1 MPHRAAKDTEPLFP
15 ESDALKPLAE
25 RMRPRTLD
33 EIVGQGRL
41 LGPGTPLR
49 RELEAGRVHSMI
61 LWGPPGCGKTTLA
74 LLVAKYA
81 DAHFQ
86 AISAVLSGLA
96 EVRKALAEAEAL
108 YGQGRRSV
116 LFVDEVHRFNKA
128 QQDAFLPHI
137 EKGVIVFVG
146 ATTENPSFELNS
158 ALLSRCRV
166 HVMDAVGADDIVIAL
181 KRALSDA
188 ERGLGKL
195 SLQVDDATL
204 ALMARA
210 ADSDVRRALTFL
222 EITAELAQ
230 DGRIDD
236 ATLQQVLA
244 DRTRRFDKGGEQ
256 FYDQISALHKSVR
269 SSNPDAALYWLVR
282 MLDGGCEP
290 LYLARRMTRM
300 AIEDVGLA
308 DPRAWQLALQAWDT
322 YERLGSPEGELALAE
337 VALYLA
343 MAPKS
348 NAAHAAYGAARAN
361 VRETGTLEVPMHLR
375 NAPTKL
381 MKGLG
386 YGKGYQYDPD
396 VEGGVALDQ
405 QCLPDALAGTEF
417 YAPTANGIEAKIRE
431 SWNACDQRGPRHAS
445 RGLRLH
451 AARHAGSTSRARGSI
466 MSVVWYFDFI
476 SPFAWLQWPKI
487 RSLAAEREV
496 ELRPILFAGLL
507 DHHGQKGPAEIPGKR
522 EFTYR
527 HVLWR
532 ARRAG
537 RTLRFPPA
545 HPFNPLAALRL
556 CVAAGSNVTATDAIF
571 EWIWSQGRAG
581 DSAHALAPVAER
593 LGIADVEAAV
603 ADPVAK
609 ARLRENFDA
618 AIADGVFGVPTLAL
632 DGRLF
637 WGDDAHDFALAC
649 LHDPALWDE
658 PEMRRVTTLP
668 IGVARTT

>member
-1 MPHRAAKDTEPLFP
+1 MPRRIDSSTSGLFA
-15 ESDALKPLAE
+15 ESAALKPLAE

-41 LGPGTPLR
+41 LGPDTPLR

-96 EVRKALAEAEAL
+96 DVRKALAEAEGLFA
-108 YGQGRRSV
+108 QGRRSV

-166 HVMDAVGADDIVIAL
+166 HVMDTVGADDIAVAL
-181 KRALSDA
+181 QRALADD

-195 SLQVDDATL
+195 SLEVERDAL
-204 ALMARA
+204 KLMAKA
-210 ADSDVRRALTFL
+210 ADGDVRRALTFL
-222 EITAELAQ
+222 EIAAELAQ

-269 SSNPDAALYWLVR
+269 SSDPDAALYWLVR

-300 AIEDVGLA
+300 AVEDIGLA

-348 NAAHAAYGAARAN
+348 NAAYMAYGAARAN
-361 VRETGTLEVPMHLR
+361 VRETGTLDVPMHLR

-431 SWNACDQRGPRHAS
+431 KLDA
-445 RGLRLH
+445 LR
-451 AARHAGSTSRARGSI
+451 AAR
-466 MSVVWYFDFI
+466 
-476 SPFAWLQWPKI
+476 
-487 RSLAAEREV
+487 
-496 ELRPILFAGLL
+496 
-507 DHHGQKGPAEIPGKR
+507 
-522 EFTYR
+522 
-527 HVLWR
+527 
-532 ARRAG
+532 
-537 RTLRFPPA
+537 
-545 HPFNPLAALRL
+545 
-556 CVAAGSNVTATDAIF
+556 
-571 EWIWSQGRAG
+571 
-581 DSAHALAPVAER
+581 
-593 LGIADVEAAV
+593 
-603 ADPVAK
+603 AK
-609 ARLRENFDA
+609 ARK
-618 AIADGVFGVPTLAL
+618 P
-632 DGRLF
+632 
-637 WGDDAHDFALAC
+637 
-649 LHDPALWDE
+649 
-658 PEMRRVTTLP
+658 
-668 IGVARTT
+668 